1 LHCDWRPGA
10 ITVSFGPSNAQKE
23 ESYLFDGNVEFVT
36 GCLLLHALAVVVV
49 DGSKADGDAVVVSTE
64 GPVEDEDGVATDR
77 PDDVSGDAELEIGD
91 TVR

>member
-1 LHCDWRPGA
+1 MYCDGRPGA
-10 ITVSFGPSNAQKE
+10 IAVSFIPGNAQKE

-49 DGSKADGDAVVVSTE
+49 DDSKADGDAVVVSTE
-64 GPVEDEDGVATDR
+64 GPVEDEDGVVTDR
-77 PDDVSGDAELEIGD
+77 SDDLSGDAELEIGD

>member
-1 LHCDWRPGA
+1 MHCDWRPGA
-10 ITVSFGPSNAQKE
+10 ITVSFGPGNAQKE

-49 DGSKADGDAVVVSTE
+49 DDSKADGDAVVVSTE